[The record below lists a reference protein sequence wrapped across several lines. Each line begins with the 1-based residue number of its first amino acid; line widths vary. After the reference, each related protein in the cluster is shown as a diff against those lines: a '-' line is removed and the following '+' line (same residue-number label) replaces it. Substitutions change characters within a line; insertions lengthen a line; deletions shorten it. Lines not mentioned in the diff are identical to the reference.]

1 LWRAAAFA
9 ICCTACSPTFTSWG
23 HAATAGAVEELTG
36 DAGTQALSALAS
48 SAAKAA
54 TDSARDEL
62 LGQVTRDDIVRLEV
76 AAGDGARAQLERLI
90 TVRLQERIR
99 QTLRLSIDEAL
110 GARTRAEVDALRE
123 ELAGDPLRLDVEAL
137 IDEAAPHLAQA
148 VQAAVAGAVMPLQT
162 DVAKA
167 QAAADLE
174 AAKWR
179 PIAIG
184 FAVGA
189 GLLLVC
195 LVLAITLIRSHQK
208 TIVALAR
215 RAD

>member
-1 LWRAAAFA
+1 MWRAAAFA